1 MAIELNGFLA
11 EGINR
16 HDHNG
21 EIRMLTFRC
30 PGGKKHTHSI
40 PTSDVNAF
48 KYDKGSPFEDI
59 EVWHRV
65 FQNGKLVITP
75 SIVCFTRACTTIAET
90 NRRLSCVGVEA
101 FVRGGMVFE

>member
-16 HDHNG
+16 HDHHG

-40 PTSDVNAF
+40 PTTDASAF
-48 KYDKGSPFEDI
+48 RYEKSSPFEDI
-59 EVWHRV
+59 EVWHRE
-65 FQNGKLVITP
+65 FQNGKLVIMP
-75 SIVCFTRACTTIAET
+75 SIDGSKPIDGTTIVPCGFHDYYIFNLVPKED
-90 NRRLSCVGVEA
+90 
-101 FVRGGMVFE
+101 VFFG